1 LGRRKDSNP
10 LVFPP
15 SPDSLTELSRS
26 FYSRPT
32 LDVASDLLG
41 KVLVRRLNRR
51 NLAGKIV
58 ETEAYVGPH
67 DLACHA
73 SRGHTPRTSVMFG
86 PPGYAYVYLI
96 YGFYFCLNV
105 VTEPLGYPAA
115 VLIRAVEPLENLD
128 LMRKLRNNPDHDAN
142 IASGPGKLCMAM
154 SIDKQLNGADLLGTT
169 IWIEDRKIDP
179 GAILTSPRVGVDYAG
194 EYKDK
199 PWRFFVDGNPHVS
212 RVRFK

>member
-1 LGRRKDSNP
+1 MGDEGAA
-10 LVFPP
+10 P
-15 SPDSLTELSRS
+15 SSPARLPRP

-32 LDVASDLLG
+32 LEVASDLLG
-41 KVLVRRLNRR
+41 KVLVRRLGLRR
-51 NLAGKIV
+51 LAGRIV
-58 ETEAYVGPH
+58 ETEAYVGPN

-73 SRGHTPRTSVMFG
+73 SKGNTPRTSVMFG
-86 PPGYAYVYLI
+86 PPGYAYVYMI

-115 VLIRAVEPLENLD
+115 VLIRAVEPIENVD
-128 LMRKLRNNPDHDAN
+128 LMRELRNNPEHETN

-154 SIDKQLNGADLLGTT
+154 SIDKQLNGADLLGTA
-169 IWIEDRKIDP
+169 IWIEEGTLDP
-179 GAILTSPRVGVDYAG
+179 VPIRTSPRVGVDYAG

-199 PWRFFVDGNPHVS
+199 LWRFFVDGNAHVS

>member
-1 LGRRKDSNP
+1 MHSK
-10 LVFPP
+10 
-15 SPDSLTELSRS
+15 LSRT
-26 FYSRPT
+26 FYSRST
-32 LDVASDLLG
+32 LEVASDLLG
-41 KVLVRRLNRR
+41 KVLVRRLGR
-51 NLAGKIV
+51 NDLAGKIV

-73 SRGHTPRTSVMFG
+73 SRGHTPRTSIMFG
-86 PPGYAYVYLI
+86 PAGYAYVYMI

-105 VTEPLGYPAA
+105 VTEYPGYPAA
-115 VLIRAVEPLENLD
+115 VLIRAVEPLESLD
-128 LMRKLRNNPDHDAN
+128 LMRELRNNPGRDTN

-179 GAILTSPRVGVDYAG
+179 GPIRTSPRVGVDYAQ

-199 PWRFFVDGNPHVS
+199 PWRFFVDGSPHVS
-212 RVRFK
+212 RVRFQ